1 MWAIPIPA
9 LLLIL
14 QVAVA
19 PARAEDPATAAT
31 DAVPSPVGLD
41 ALLRLPAQ
49 SPIPEAEPKGTGD
62 QKGWE
67 ARFAAARGELEA
79 ARAALVESQ
88 TELGKLASDSNAW
101 QMAPPGASANIENSP
116 VSYKLRQ
123 EIRRQREEVAQAE
136 RALTELRIEANLA
149 GVPEAWQN

>member
-1 MWAIPIPA
+1 MRGIPIPA

-14 QVAVA
+14 QVAVS

-49 SPIPEAEPKGTGD
+49 RPIPEAEPKGTVD
-62 QKGWE
+62 RKEWQE
-67 ARFAAARGELEA
+67 RFTAARGELEA
-79 ARAALVESQ
+79 ARGALVESQ
-88 TELGKLASDSNAW
+88 AELEELASDSNAW

-116 VSYKLRQ
+116 VSYRLRQ